1 MKPEEAI
8 NFLVSIALSFMNQI
22 GEENQPKVLEA
33 RKVLRGAIKPK
44 EPEKKEPEK
53 TSE

>member
-8 NFLVSIALSFMNQI
+8 NLLTSIALSFMNQI

-33 RKVLRGAIKPK
+33 RTVLREAIKPK
-44 EPEKKEPEK
+44 EEKKAE
-53 TSE
+53 